1 MSVGGESLKRSVVST
16 DFLLILLMPKS
27 RAQKKDTIASLQKKF
42 TDAKAVVF
50 TNFDGLSV
58 KNADA
63 LRSALREAG
72 IEYTVAKRKLVS
84 IALTQA
90 ELKDVPLQDMKG
102 GIGIAFGYADEVAP
116 AKTLATFAKK
126 AEALKLVGGIVDG
139 AYLDTA
145 AIKQLATMPSKEE
158 LLVKLLW
165 LIQYP
170 TTGFVNVLA
179 GSLRKFL
186 YALNAIKD
194 SKA

>member
-1 MSVGGESLKRSVVST
+1 
-16 DFLLILLMPKS
+16 MPKS
-27 RAQKKDTIASLQKKF
+27 RAQKKETIESLQKKF

-63 LRSALREAG
+63 LRGALREAG

-90 ELKDVPLQDMKG
+90 DLKDVPLQDMKG
-102 GIGIAFGYADEVAP
+102 GIGVAFGYADEVAP

-126 AEALKLVGGIVDG
+126 AEALKLVGGIVNG

-145 AIKQLATMPSKEE
+145 AIKQLATLPSKEE